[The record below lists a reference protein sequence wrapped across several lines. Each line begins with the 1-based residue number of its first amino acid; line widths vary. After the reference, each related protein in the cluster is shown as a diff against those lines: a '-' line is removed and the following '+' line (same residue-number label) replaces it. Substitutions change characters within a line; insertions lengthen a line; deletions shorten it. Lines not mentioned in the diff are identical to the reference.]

1 MKQSMK
7 KILLITLCGLAFFF
21 IPGRM
26 KAQVLEIKTWKGT
39 YPEMNGSYPLAFI
52 AFKGTLIPVPHEF
65 ARLWPSHYYLKPDA
79 LQVFDGAQFSIE
91 MQVGLLKM
99 GKKFLEKLLMVQR
112 HDETVQIRNNAE
124 KRRDIGKTIFDAEF
138 DQLPDAYR
146 IAAGF
151 VRLYGSIDKLN
162 KLNSVDDC
170 TWLVTTYRKQADD
183 LLLRFV
189 SINLFQTDHGEKM
202 EAFAGIR
209 KELNNLMGETDY
221 TYRKV
226 HHYQVFN
233 HDPCRSYTF
242 LTE

>member
-1 MKQSMK
+1 MK
-7 KILLITLCGLAFFF
+7 KILLITLCGLESFF

-65 ARLWPSHYYLKPDA
+65 VRLWPSHYYLKPDA

-91 MQVGLLKM
+91 TQVGLLKM
-99 GKKFLEKLLMVQR
+99 GKKFLEKLLMIQR

-151 VRLYGSIDKLN
+151 VRLYGSIDKLK
-162 KLNSVDDC
+162 KLNSIDDC
-170 TWLVTTYRKQADD
+170 TWLVTIYRRQADD

-189 SINLFQTDHGEKM
+189 SINLFQTDHGEKI

-221 TYRKV
+221 TY
-226 HHYQVFN
+226 
-233 HDPCRSYTF
+233 
-242 LTE
+242 